1 MTIHIES
8 RNALRTAVLLALAVT
23 AGAAGAQDARR
34 PDGKVIPPISTQE
47 PTPRSGYDP
56 NSPARLEQ
64 DAARRAREEENARRI
79 EAQRLQRE
87 AQAEEAVRRRA
98 ASGTAGSS
106 VDAINEQRS
115 QQLERTRRERDAA
128 ADTPIKRQ

>member
-1 MTIHIES
+1 MGIRIES
-8 RNALRTAVLLALAVT
+8 RKVLCTAVLLALAVT
-23 AGAAGAQDARR
+23 AGAAAAQDVRR
-34 PDGKVIPPISTQE
+34 PDGKVVPPISTQE

-56 NSPARLEQ
+56 NAPARLEQ

-79 EAQRLQRE
+79 EEQRQQRE
-87 AQAEEAVRRRA
+87 AQAEETIRRRS
-98 ASGTAGSS
+98 ASGTPGSS

-115 QQLERTRRERDAA
+115 QQLDRTRREREAA

>member
-1 MTIHIES
+1 MAIHIES

-23 AGAAGAQDARR
+23 ALAAAAQDARR
-34 PDGKVIPPISTQE
+34 PDGKVIPPISTPE

-87 AQAEEAVRRRA
+87 AQAEETIRKRA
-98 ASGTAGSS
+98 ASGTPGSS

-115 QQLERTRRERDAA
+115 RELERTRRERDAA
-128 ADTPIKRQ
+128 ADTPLKRQ